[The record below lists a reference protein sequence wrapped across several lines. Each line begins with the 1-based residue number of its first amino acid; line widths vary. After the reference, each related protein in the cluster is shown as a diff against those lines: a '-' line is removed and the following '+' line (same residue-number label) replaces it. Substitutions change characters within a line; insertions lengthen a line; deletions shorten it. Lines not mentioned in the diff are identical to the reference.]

1 MKLSMGVSGLLA
13 VCVVL
18 GIGCGSADEVGSDDT
33 QASADDAVETEGDLA
48 SVEQAITMPVTE
60 PGGTAGQCI
69 SACTRVST
77 TDITG
82 ACCICNGVAKKFA
95 HGPTSLTYLCR

>member
-1 MKLSMGVSGLLA
+1 MKLSLGLSGLLA

-18 GIGCGSADEVGSDDT
+18 GVGCGSADEVGADDT
-33 QASADDAVETEGDLA
+33 QAAGDAVEADGDLA
-48 SVEQAITMPVTE
+48 SVEQAITMPVTD

-69 SACTRVST
+69 SACTRFSA

-82 ACCICNGVAKKFA
+82 ACCICNGATKKFA
-95 HGPTSLTYLCR
+95 RGPAANTYLCK